1 MVEKAEEYLK
11 KGGLSEVRVRC
22 QGATAR
28 IEIPQ
33 DELKKFLLKK
43 KYKFTSDTD
52 SEVIAHLLNYF
63 VVYHNDA
70 TKALIAVTK
79 NYKVHML

>member
-22 QGATAR
+22 QGSTAR

-33 DELKKFLLKK
+33 HELKNFFS
-43 KYKFTSDTD
+43 KYNFN
-52 SEVIAHLLNYF
+52 ELVRYF
-63 VVYHNDA
+63 SNLGFNLS
-70 TKALIAVTK
+70 LI
-79 NYKVHML
+79 HI

>member
-11 KGGLSEVRVRC
+11 ECGISEVRVRC

-33 DELKKFLLKK
+33 DELKHFFH
-43 KYKFTSDTD
+43 KYNFSELVQYFSYLGFNCTSLDLEGLV
-52 SEVIAHLLNYF
+52 SGKLNR
-63 VVYHNDA
+63 
-70 TKALIAVTK
+70 
-79 NYKVHML
+79 

>member
-22 QGATAR
+22 QGSTAR

-33 DELKKFLLKK
+33 DEIKNFFN
-43 KYKFTSDTD
+43 KYNFDELVQYFSHLGFNCTSLDLEGLI
-52 SEVIAHLLNYF
+52 SGKLNR
-63 VVYHNDA
+63 
-70 TKALIAVTK
+70 
-79 NYKVHML
+79 

>member
-22 QGATAR
+22 QGSTAR

-33 DELKKFLLKK
+33 DEI
-43 KYKFTSDTD
+43 KYFFNKYNF
-52 SEVIAHLLNYF
+52 SELVQYFSNLGFNGASLDLEGLISGKLNR
-63 VVYHNDA
+63 
-70 TKALIAVTK
+70 
-79 NYKVHML
+79 